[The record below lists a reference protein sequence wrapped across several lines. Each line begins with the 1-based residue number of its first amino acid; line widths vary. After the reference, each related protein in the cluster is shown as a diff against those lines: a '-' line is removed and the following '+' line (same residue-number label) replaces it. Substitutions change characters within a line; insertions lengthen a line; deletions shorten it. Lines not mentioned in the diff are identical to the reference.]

1 MKRMENL
8 RSTQWILRFI
18 IVMAA
23 LILLTMIMSVET
35 KAQVDPAKR
44 YAKEHSD
51 KNFWTVMGRNE
62 SFTLSSLKDDLK
74 TAKATKK
81 ANKKKAKA
89 QDKKNA
95 ILARIEK
102 IKDK

>member
-1 MKRMENL
+1 MENL
-8 RSTQWILRFI
+8 RSTQWMLRFI

-44 YAKEHSD
+44 YAREHSD
-51 KNFWTVMGRNE
+51 KNFWAVMGRNT

-74 TAKATKK
+74 SAKATKK
-81 ANKKKAKA
+81 ANRKKSKAENKKK
-89 QDKKNA
+89 DM
-95 ILARIEK
+95 LARIEK
-102 IKDK
+102 LKED